1 MRLLAAFAAALAALV
16 PLACSGGD
24 DGGNDAGPA
33 PATTTA
39 PAPVVLAAAKT
50 REAGSA
56 RFALTTRI
64 EGGPAA
70 GTITGEGTFAGR
82 RGRMTLD
89 LSDLGAG
96 GAFLQGRLEVVF
108 DGLVFYLRFPPA
120 VAAVLPGNKPWLRV
134 DLAQLGRQEGF
145 DFEQL
150 LQVNQGDPSQTL
162 EYLRGA
168 SDDFREVGAETV
180 RGVATTHYRGTV
192 DLEKVAAQAPAGA
205 AETYRRAIE
214 ASGRSTLPMDVW
226 IDGEGLLRRMR
237 FEQPI
242 PGEEGAS
249 ATTTIELYDFGTEV
263 DAEPPPAGDVL
274 DIQDLIGGTP

>member
-1 MRLLAAFAAALAALV
+1 MRPLAVLAALAALV
-16 PLACSGGD
+16 PLACSGGG
-24 DGGNDAGPA
+24 DGGGSGAGPA

-39 PAPVVLAAAKT
+39 SAPVALAATRT

-56 RFALTTRI
+56 RFSMTSRI

-70 GTITGEGTFAGR
+70 GTITGEGAFAGR

-96 GAFLQGRLEVVF
+96 GAFLEGRMEVVF

-120 VAAVLPGNKPWLRV
+120 VAAALPGNKPWLRV
-134 DLAQLGRQEGF
+134 DLAALGSQEGF

-162 EYLRGA
+162 EYLRAA

-180 RGVATTHYRGTV
+180 RGVETTHYRGTV
-192 DLEKVAAQAPAGA
+192 DLEKVAALAPEGA
-205 AETYRRAIE
+205 RETYRRAIE
-214 ASGRSTLPMDVW
+214 AAGTSTLPMDVW
-226 IDGEGLLRRMR
+226 IDADGLLRRMR
-237 FEQPI
+237 YEQPI
-242 PGEEGAS
+242 PGQEGAS

-263 DAEPPPAGDVL
+263 DAEPPPAGAVL
-274 DIQDLIGGTP
+274 DIQDLIGGTG